1 MPLQL
6 VARMAEV
13 QPQELEN
20 LPVGERKLEPASMLA
35 AGQLP
40 AILLRSINLEKIMAK
55 TAATKKTTKAK
66 AGAQSSAPAHQPGQT
81 VRVTIKRLITRAA
94 ARKTIER
101 LFLKDKAQCAPL
113 DARSANFIPLPKR
126 RGGCIWTKR
135 TNKVHPQLVT
145 GDSATI
151 KATPQHLRDLK
162 SVEEFVEV
170 GGA

>member
-1 MPLQL
+1 M
-6 VARMAEV
+6 VAPGSAF
-13 QPQELEN
+13 QPQESRKFARRR
-20 LPVGERKLEPASMLA
+20 RKLDRGTMLA

-40 AILLRSINLEKIMAK
+40 AILLRSNNLEKIMAK

-66 AGAQSSAPAHQPGQT
+66 AGAQSSATAHQPGQT
-81 VRVTIKRLITRAA
+81 VRVTIKRLITRAG

-101 LFLKDKAQCAPL
+101 LFLKDKTHSLPL
-113 DARSANFIPLPKR
+113 EVRSANFIPLPKR

-135 TNKVHPQLVT
+135 VNKVHPPLAT

>member
-1 MPLQL
+1 MPLTW
-6 VARMAEV
+6 VALEAAV
-13 QPQELEN
+13 QPQESAN
-20 LPVGERKLEPASMLA
+20 LPVGQSKLERGGMLA

-66 AGAQSSAPAHQPGQT
+66 ARSESSAPAHQPGQT

-101 LFLKDKAQCAPL
+101 LFMKDKAQCAPL
-113 DARSANFIPLPKR
+113 EARSANFIPLPKR

-135 TNKVHPQLVT
+135 TNKVHPQLAT
-145 GDSATI
+145 GDAATI